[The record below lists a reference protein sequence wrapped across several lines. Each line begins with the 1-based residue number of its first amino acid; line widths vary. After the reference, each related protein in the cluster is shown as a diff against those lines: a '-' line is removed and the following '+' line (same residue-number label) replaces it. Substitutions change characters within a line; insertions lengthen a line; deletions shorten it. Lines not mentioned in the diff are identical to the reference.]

1 MTKIILSQDVP
12 NLGEEGDICQV
23 KDGFA
28 RNYLIP
34 QKIAVPYT
42 AHYMNLFEKK
52 RSSIEKRKEE
62 KRQNAASL
70 KERLEAEEITFS
82 MPAGD
87 NGKLFGAVT
96 GVTIADALEKK
107 GITVERKRLEVPE
120 HAIKTVGTF
129 TVRVRLYEKEEA
141 KLKVVVQ
148 KAEE

>member
-12 NLGEEGDICQV
+12 NLGEEGDICLV
-23 KDGFA
+23 KDGYA

-34 QKIAVPYT
+34 QKFAVPYT
-42 AHYMNLFEKK
+42 ANYVNMFERK
-52 RSSIEKRKEE
+52 RSAIEKRKAE

-70 KERLEAEEITFS
+70 KERLEAEEIMLS

-96 GVTIADALEKK
+96 NVTIVDILEKK
-107 GITVERKRLEVPE
+107 GISVERKRIEVPE
-120 HAIKTVGTF
+120 HSIKTVGTF
-129 TVRVRLYEKEEA
+129 TVRVKLYEKEEA